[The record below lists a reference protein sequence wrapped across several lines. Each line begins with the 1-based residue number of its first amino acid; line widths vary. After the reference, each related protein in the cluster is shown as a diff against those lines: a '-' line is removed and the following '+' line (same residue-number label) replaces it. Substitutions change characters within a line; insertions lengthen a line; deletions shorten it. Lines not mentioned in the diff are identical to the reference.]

1 MVKIIKRRSHSIQK
15 VYDIGVEK
23 DHNFLLAN
31 GLVASNCF
39 NKSHSTAYAYVT
51 YQTAY
56 LKANYPVEYMS
67 ALMSAS
73 SDSQEKVE
81 KYREN
86 SLKMGIEVKPPDI
99 NNSQKD
105 FTPDGERI
113 IFGLSAIKNLGESAI
128 DNILHAREEAG
139 GKFKDMSDFMGRIN
153 LKTVNKRALETLV
166 YAGAFDTIHSNRKQ
180 LLEGL
185 ELLISW
191 SQKRHQEKESGQLNM
206 LDLLGSTQQNNTNQI
221 VYANAPQLPKI
232 EDFSA
237 QEKLKF
243 EKEYLG
249 FYVSEHPL
257 KPFVDSAK
265 ILAPINIGDLPEQK
279 ARKKICVVAMLSS
292 IKPHIDKNGNTMAF
306 LTAEDISGQVD
317 AIVFASTYDEV
328 KNQLREDVPV
338 IIWGKADKNKR
349 DDKSQIIIDYIEVID
364 QVKMVLI
371 NLNYHQADNPKL
383 QGKLKSILQE
393 QSGEKNKAKIP
404 VFAVINELQEKI
416 FIRLGNNYWV
426 QNAENTVNALRN
438 AGFNAHSQCLN
449 HSIQE
454 KKQTIDTKQ
463 KMLG

>member
-1 MVKIIKRRSHSIQK
+1 MVKIVKRRSHGIQK
-15 VYDIGVEK
+15 VYDIGVGK
-23 DHNFLLAN
+23 DHNFLLQN

-73 SDSQEKVE
+73 SDNQEKVE

-86 SLKMGIEVKPPDI
+86 CLKMGIDVLSPNI
-99 NNSQKD
+99 NFSQKE
-105 FTPDGERI
+105 FTPQGEKI
-113 IFGLSAIKNLGESAI
+113 IFGLSAIKNLGENAI
-128 DNILHAREEAG
+128 DNILEAREEAG
-139 GKFKDMSDFMGRIN
+139 GIFEDIGDFMARIN

-166 YAGAFDTIHSNRKQ
+166 YAGAFDTIHDNRKQ

-206 LDLLGSTQQNNTNQI
+206 LDLLSATPEDNSNQV

-232 EDFSA
+232 EDFTP
-237 QEKLKF
+237 QEKLKS

-265 ILAPINIGDLPEQK
+265 ILAPINISDLGQQK
-279 ARKKICVVAMLSS
+279 SRTKICVVAMLTM

-317 AIVFASTYDEV
+317 AIVFASTYNEV
-328 KNQLREDVPV
+328 KNQLREDTPV
-338 IIWGKADKNKR
+338 IIWGKADKNKK
-349 DDKSQIIIDYIEVID
+349 DDKPQMIVDYIEVIE

-371 NLNYHQADNPKL
+371 SLNFNQADEPKL

-404 VFAVINELQEKI
+404 VFALLHDLQERI

-426 QNAENTVNALRN
+426 QNAENTVNALKN
-438 AGFNAHSQCLN
+438 AGFNAYTQSLN
-449 HSIQE
+449 NNSTTEQVINTEQNV
-454 KKQTIDTKQ
+454 I
-463 KMLG
+463 

>member
-1 MVKIIKRRSHSIQK
+1 MVKIVKRRSHGIQK
-15 VYDIGVEK
+15 VYDIGVRK
-23 DHNFLLAN
+23 DHNFILKN

-86 SLKMGIEVKPPDI
+86 CLKMGIEVLSPNI
-99 NNSQKD
+99 NYSQKD
-105 FTPDGERI
+105 FTPQGEKI
-113 IFGLSAIKNLGESAI
+113 IFGLSAIKNLGENAI
-128 DNILHAREEAG
+128 ENILEAREEAG
-139 GKFKDMSDFMGRIN
+139 GKFEDMGDFIGRIN

-191 SQKRHQEKESGQLNM
+191 SQKRQQEKESGQLNM
-206 LDLLGSTQQNNTNQI
+206 LDLLPTESETNSNHV
-221 VYANAPQLPKI
+221 VYANAPQLPKV

-237 QEKLKF
+237 QEKLKS

-257 KPFVDSAK
+257 KPLIDKAQ
-265 ILAPINIGDLPEQK
+265 ILAPVNIADLPQQK
-279 ARKKICVVAMLSS
+279 ARKKICVVVMLTM

-328 KNQLREDVPV
+328 KNQLREDTPV
-338 IIWGKADKNKR
+338 IIWGKADKNKK
-349 DDKSQIIIDYIEVID
+349 DDKPQIIVDFIEVIE

-371 NLNYHQADNPKL
+371 NLTFNQADDPKL

-404 VFAVINELQEKI
+404 VFALIHDLQERI
-416 FIRLGNNYWV
+416 FIRLGHNYWV
-426 QNAENTVNALRN
+426 QNAENTVNALKN
-438 AGFNAHSQCLN
+438 AGFDASTQSLSHNSTLQKNVVPQTHS
-449 HSIQE
+449 S
-454 KKQTIDTKQ
+454 
-463 KMLG
+463 